1 MEFDRRSVA
10 GSRPLTSKLPGFLLR
25 ALYKPEAIES
35 KVKLGLRSDAP
46 ASVYLSTGQIPYVE
60 LYFEVTNLAPIDL
73 VLDRM
78 LVEVWFGQPTF
89 STVFLRR
96 QVIPAGDITDGLTV
110 RQTLSSSQKA
120 QIEAFQTSGVNA
132 GAVHIYVTAYFE
144 SKLGRLSIQRSI
156 ERARL

>member
-1 MEFDRRSVA
+1 MEYDRKSVA

-46 ASVYLSTGQIPYVE
+46 ASVYLSPGQIPYVE

-120 QIEAFQTSGVNA
+120 QIEAFQTSGGNA

-156 ERARL
+156 ERVRL